1 MQSGCIWL
9 CSCTSD
15 GGDVQ
20 PNTSLFSPVHSF
32 KNCGK
37 YSPLGRQLADN
48 GSGPALSATP
58 GDQGRGTAPYIQLE
72 LYILL
77 YSASNIQLCIY
88 SASTTYPPASCI
100 WLQLDTSN
108 KNQFKYSLP
117 FIQLHIYNNS
127 VFRFKCTFIQLLIYI
142 PPSILLSLKYKYPS
156 EFSFEYTNMP

>member
-1 MQSGCIWL
+1 MLLDGVGWYSGYIDHCDARAVSD
-9 CSCTSD
+9 SC
-15 GGDVQ
+15 
-20 PNTSLFSPVHSF
+20 NIFSSSEKWNIIHPW
-32 KNCGK
+32 
-37 YSPLGRQLADN
+37 GRQLADN

-127 VFRFKCTFIQLLIYI
+127 VLRFNCTFIQLLIYI
-142 PPSILLSLKYKYPS
+142 PPSILCFNCPIFLYSA
-156 EFSFEYTNMP
+156 

>member
-1 MQSGCIWL
+1 MYLVVSLYLGWRR
-9 CSCTSD
+9 CTT
-15 GGDVQ
+15 Q
-20 PNTSLFSPVHSF
+20 YLPPLTSALFCTQF

-88 SASTTYPPASCI
+88 SASTTYPSASCI

-117 FIQLHIYNNS
+117 CIQLYIYNNS
-127 VFRFKCTFIQLLIYI
+127 VLKFNCTFIQLLI
-142 PPSILLSLKYKYPS
+142 
-156 EFSFEYTNMP
+156 

>member
-1 MQSGCIWL
+1 MEEMYNPIPASSHQ
-9 CSCTSD
+9 CTLLEIEENIH
-15 GGDVQ
+15 
-20 PNTSLFSPVHSF
+20 PW
-32 KNCGK
+32 
-37 YSPLGRQLADN
+37 GRQLADN

-88 SASTTYPPASCI
+88 SASTTYPPVSCI

-117 FIQLHIYNNS
+117 CIQLHILTPRIRDSYYSSYCS
-127 VFRFKCTFIQLLIYI
+127 VTEKPGLTNY
-142 PPSILLSLKYKYPS
+142 PTANTLS
-156 EFSFEYTNMP
+156 NG

>member
-15 GGDVQ
+15 GGDVLQ
-20 PNTSLFSPVHSF
+20 PNTSLLSPVHSF
-32 KNCGK
+32 AHNLKIVENIH
-37 YSPLGRQLADN
+37 PWGRQLADN

-127 VFRFKCTFIQLLIYI
+127 VLRFNCTFIQLLIYI
-142 PPSILLSLKYKYPS
+142 PPSILCFNCPIFLYSA
-156 EFSFEYTNMP
+156 